1 MVAITPTPKIK
12 NLDKL
17 LMHCQRR
24 RHAAKSN
31 IICAGDRSD
40 TLYFI
45 IKGSVT
51 ILIEDDDG
59 REMIIAYLNAGDFF
73 GELGLF
79 EQAGQEQQRSAWVRA
94 KVECE
99 IAEISYVKFR
109 ELSQQDPDILYV
121 LSGQIA
127 QRLRNTTRKVG
138 DLAFFDVTG
147 RVARCLLELCKQ
159 PDAMTHP
166 DGMQIK
172 VTRQEIG
179 RIVGCSREMVGR
191 VLKDLEERNLVDV
204 KGKTMVVFGTR
215 QARKSGAVHLRQHQP
230 KQLIKTRQCLW
241 RVEFFM
247 QGNVALRTYPL
258 LEATSFVE
266 AIDRRHHRFALVI
279 HQHRTVHQAHRTL
292 PSLTLTPALGR
303 ADHFAAVEI
312 DVEATV
318 AERTVDFAQRRRT
331 AQLIQQ
337 LTNRIAKTPVARFD
351 AIQVTFAARWCV
363 NQSDVDGRG

>member
-1 MVAITPTPKIK
+1 MVAITPTFKIK

-24 RHAAKSN
+24 RYPAKHN

-40 TLYFI
+40 TLFFI

-51 ILIEDDDG
+51 ILIEDEDG
-59 REMIIAYLNAGDFF
+59 REMIIAYLNSGDFF

-79 EQAGQEQQRSAWVRA
+79 EQAGKEQERSAWVRT
-94 KVECE
+94 KIECE
-99 IAEISYVKFR
+99 VAEISYSKFR
-109 ELSQQDPDILYV
+109 ELSLQDPDILYV
-121 LSGQIA
+121 LGGQIA

-138 DLAFFDVTG
+138 AFFDVTG

-191 VLKDLEERNLVDV
+191 VLKDLEERNLVSV

-215 QARKSGAVHLRQHQP
+215 
-230 KQLIKTRQCLW
+230 
-241 RVEFFM
+241 
-247 QGNVALRTYPL
+247 
-258 LEATSFVE
+258 
-266 AIDRRHHRFALVI
+266 
-279 HQHRTVHQAHRTL
+279 
-292 PSLTLTPALGR
+292 
-303 ADHFAAVEI
+303 
-312 DVEATV
+312 
-318 AERTVDFAQRRRT
+318 
-331 AQLIQQ
+331 
-337 LTNRIAKTPVARFD
+337 
-351 AIQVTFAARWCV
+351 
-363 NQSDVDGRG
+363 